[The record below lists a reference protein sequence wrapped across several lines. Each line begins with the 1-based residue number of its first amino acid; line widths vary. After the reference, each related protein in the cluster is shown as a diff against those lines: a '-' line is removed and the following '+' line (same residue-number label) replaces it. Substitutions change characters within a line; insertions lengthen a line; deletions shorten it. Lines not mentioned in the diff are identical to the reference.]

1 MWFATILSLL
11 LLGVSL
17 CSELSEQTISPSL
30 VRVPLYKTKSA
41 RASFYEVGTALHS
54 QKDLVKTS
62 SFRPVSV
69 WGVADQGEAGAEDGP
84 QVIRKAG
91 LVEELKAHG
100 LSVADYGDIKIERKE
115 FSHHAH
121 DIVKEIIENDHIAL
135 TLGGDHSPSL
145 GTIAGHLAADPELV
159 VVYVDAHDSLN
170 TTNNIRKL
178 LGWEDL
184 QDTDRHWST
193 RRLLPSRLVYIGLQH
208 VEEEEKNILQ
218 NLNIAAFYLPDIEEL
233 GIKRVIENALDIVD
247 PHAERN
253 IHLFHDLGS
262 IDFSLAPTSS
272 PPVRKGLSQEEGIII
287 SSLMHQTGRLRAMD
301 MMEINPRLAKNKAEL
316 DKTVD
321 TAKILILTA
330 LGIEQLDN
338 KLVRRS
344 AARPHLIPLRNY
356 FDAQYYG
363 VISIGTPPQS
373 FKVIFDTGSSNL
385 WVPSVHCVYSPRNLA
400 CLLHKKYNS
409 RRSTTYK
416 RNGQKFAIAYGSG
429 SLMGI
434 LSTDIVS
441 MGGALIHNQTFAEA
455 IMEPGMAFV
464 AGKFDGILGLGY
476 DTIAVDGVIPP
487 FYNMVNQG
495 AIESPVFSF
504 YLSRNPGAQVG
515 GEIVLGGSDPRYYE
529 GNFTYVPIS
538 KKGYWQF
545 AMDGVRVGE
554 SMTLCPGG
562 CQAIADTGTSLIAGP
577 PAEVRAINKMIGGF
591 PTPSGEMII
600 DCENID
606 SLPTITFTIGGAE
619 FPLAPQDYLMKVSD
633 RGRTICLSGFMAMDI
648 PPPRGPLWILGDV
661 FIGPYYTEFDLEKD
675 RVGFARTT
683 VHHDGKR
690 EMDKENTIQ
699 TFLKCLDHH
708 SASSGHLTWVDVET
722 CKATLVQKAVA
733 LGIFMPTQA
742 DFDMADKNQDG
753 VVNIAEWKTWVTSI

>member
-1 MWFATILSLL
+1 MWFATLLSLL
-11 LLGVSL
+11 LVGVSL

-30 VRVPLYKTKSA
+30 LRVPLYKTKSA

-54 QKDLVKTS
+54 QRNLVKTS
-62 SFRPVSV
+62 SFRAVSV
-69 WGVADQGEAGAEDGP
+69 WGVADQGEDGAEDGP
-84 QVIRKAG
+84 QLIRKAG

-100 LSVADYGDIKIERKE
+100 LSVSDYGDIKIERKE
-115 FSHHAH
+115 FSHNAH

-135 TLGGDHSPSL
+135 TLGGDHSTSF

-159 VVYVDAHDSLN
+159 VVYVDAHHTLN
-170 TTNNIRKL
+170 TTL
-178 LGWEDL
+178 LGW
-184 QDTDRHWST
+184 DTDRHWST
-193 RRLLPSRLVYIGLQH
+193 RRLLPSRLVYIGLQD
-208 VEEEEKNILQ
+208 VEEEEKNILE

-233 GIKRVIENALDIVD
+233 GIKRIIEKALDIVD

-253 IHLFHDLGS
+253 IHLFHDIGS
-262 IDFSLAPTSS
+262 IDFSGT
-272 PPVRKGLSQEEGIII
+272 PVRKGLSQEEGIII

-301 MMEINPRLAKNKAEL
+301 MMEIIPRLAKNEAEL
-316 DKTVD
+316 EKIVD
-321 TAKILILTA
+321 TAKTLILTA

-338 KLVRRS
+338 KVVRSS
-344 AARPHLIPLRNY
+344 AAKPHLIPLRNY

-416 RNGQKFAIAYGSG
+416 RNGHKFAIAYGSG

-441 MGGALIHNQTFAEA
+441 MGGAVIHDQTFAEA

-476 DTIAVDGVIPP
+476 DTIAVDGVTPP

-495 AIESPVFSF
+495 AIETPVFSF
-504 YLSRNPGAQVG
+504 YLSRDPRAQVG

-545 AMDGVRVGE
+545 AMDGVKVGE
-554 SMTLCPGG
+554 SMTLCRDG

-577 PAEVRAINKMIGGF
+577 PTEVRAINKMLGGF

-600 DCENID
+600 DCGNIA
-606 SLPTITFTIGGAE
+606 SLPTITFTIGGVE
-619 FPLAPQDYLMKVSD
+619 FPLTPQDYLMRVSD
-633 RGRTICLSGFMAMDI
+633 RGRSICLSGFMAMDI

-708 SASSGHLTWVDVET
+708 STVSGHLTWVDIEA
-722 CKATLVQKAVA
+722 CKANVGQKAVA
-733 LGIFMPTQA
+733 LEIYMPTQA
-742 DFDMADKNQDG
+742 DFEMADKNQDG
-753 VVNIAEWKTWVTSI
+753 LVNVAEWKTWVTSM

>member
-1 MWFATILSLL
+1 MWFATLLSLL
-11 LLGVSL
+11 LVGVSL
-17 CSELSEQTISPSL
+17 CSELDEQTISPSL
-30 VRVPLYKTKSA
+30 LRVPLYKTKSA

-54 QKDLVKTS
+54 QRNLVKTS
-62 SFRPVSV
+62 SFRAVSV
-69 WGVADQGEAGAEDGP
+69 WGVADQGEDGAEDGP
-84 QVIRKAG
+84 QLIRKAG

-100 LSVADYGDIKIERKE
+100 LSVSDYGDIKIERKE
-115 FSHHAH
+115 FSHNAH

-135 TLGGDHSPSL
+135 TLGGDHSTSF

-159 VVYVDAHDSLN
+159 VVYVDAHHTLN
-170 TTNNIRKL
+170 TTL
-178 LGWEDL
+178 LGW
-184 QDTDRHWST
+184 DTDRHWST
-193 RRLLPSRLVYIGLQH
+193 RRLLPSRLVYIGLQD
-208 VEEEEKNILQ
+208 VEEEEKNVLE

-233 GIKRVIENALDIVD
+233 GIKRIIEKALDIVD

-253 IHLFHDLGS
+253 IHLFHDIGS
-262 IDFSLAPTSS
+262 IDFSGT
-272 PPVRKGLSQEEGIII
+272 PVRKGLSQEEGIII

-301 MMEINPRLAKNKAEL
+301 MMEIIPRLAKNKAEL
-316 DKTVD
+316 DRIVD
-321 TAKILILTA
+321 TAKTLILTA

-338 KLVRRS
+338 KLVRSS
-344 AARPHLIPLRNY
+344 AAKPHLIPLRNY

-416 RNGQKFAIAYGSG
+416 RNGHKFAIAYGSG

-441 MGGALIHNQTFAEA
+441 MGGAVIHDQTFAEA

-476 DTIAVDGVIPP
+476 DTIAVDGVTPP

-495 AIESPVFSF
+495 AIETPVFSF
-504 YLSRNPGAQVG
+504 YLSRDPRAQVG

-545 AMDGVRVGE
+545 AMDGVKVGE
-554 SMTLCPGG
+554 SMTLCRDG

-577 PAEVRAINKMIGGF
+577 PTEVRAINKMLGGF

-600 DCENID
+600 DCENIA
-606 SLPTITFTIGGAE
+606 SLPTITFTIGGVE
-619 FPLAPQDYLMKVSD
+619 FPLTPQDYLMRVSD
-633 RGRTICLSGFMAMDI
+633 RGRSICLSGFMAMDI

-708 SASSGHLTWVDVET
+708 STVSGHLTWVDIEA
-722 CKATLVQKAVA
+722 CKANVGQKAVA
-733 LGIFMPTQA
+733 LEIYMPTQA
-742 DFDMADKNQDG
+742 DFEMADKNQDG
-753 VVNIAEWKTWVTSI
+753 LVNVAEWKTWVTSM

>member
-1 MWFATILSLL
+1 MWFATLLSLL
-11 LLGVSL
+11 LVGVSL

-30 VRVPLYKTKSA
+30 LRVPLYKTKSA

-54 QKDLVKTS
+54 QRNLVKTS
-62 SFRPVSV
+62 SFRAVSV
-69 WGVADQGEAGAEDGP
+69 WGVADQGEDGAEDGP
-84 QVIRKAG
+84 QLIRKAG

-100 LSVADYGDIKIERKE
+100 LSVSDYGDIKIERKE
-115 FSHHAH
+115 FSHNAH

-135 TLGGDHSPSL
+135 TLGGDHSTSF

-159 VVYVDAHDSLN
+159 VVYVDAHHTLN
-170 TTNNIRKL
+170 TTL
-178 LGWEDL
+178 LGW
-184 QDTDRHWST
+184 DTDRHWST
-193 RRLLPSRLVYIGLQH
+193 RRLLPSRLVYIGLQD
-208 VEEEEKNILQ
+208 VEEEEKNILE

-233 GIKRVIENALDIVD
+233 GIKRIIEKALDIVD

-253 IHLFHDLGS
+253 IHLFHDIGS
-262 IDFSLAPTSS
+262 IDFSGN
-272 PPVRKGLSQEEGIII
+272 PVRKGLSQEEGIFI

-301 MMEINPRLAKNKAEL
+301 MMEIIPRLAKNEAEL
-316 DKTVD
+316 DRIVD
-321 TAKILILTA
+321 TAKTLILTA

-338 KLVRRS
+338 KVVRSS
-344 AARPHLIPLRNY
+344 AAKPHLIPLRNY

-416 RNGQKFAIAYGSG
+416 RNGHKFAIAYGSG

-441 MGGALIHNQTFAEA
+441 MGGAVIHDQTFAEA

-476 DTIAVDGVIPP
+476 DTIAVDGVTPP

-495 AIESPVFSF
+495 AIETPVFSF
-504 YLSRNPGAQVG
+504 YLSRDPRAQVG

-545 AMDGVRVGE
+545 AMDGVKVGE
-554 SMTLCPGG
+554 SMTLCRDG

-577 PAEVRAINKMIGGF
+577 PTEVRAINKMLGGF

-600 DCENID
+600 DCGNIA
-606 SLPTITFTIGGAE
+606 SLPTITFTIGGVE
-619 FPLAPQDYLMKVSD
+619 FPLTPQDYLMRVSD
-633 RGRTICLSGFMAMDI
+633 RGRSICLSGFMAMDI

-708 SASSGHLTWVDVET
+708 STVSGHLTWVDIEA
-722 CKATLVQKAVA
+722 CKANVGQKAVA
-733 LGIFMPTQA
+733 LEIYMPTQA
-742 DFDMADKNQDG
+742 DFEMADKNQDG
-753 VVNIAEWKTWVTSI
+753 LVNVAEWKTWVTSM

>member
-1 MWFATILSLL
+1 MWFATLFSLL
-11 LLGVSL
+11 LVGVSL

-30 VRVPLYKTKSA
+30 LRVPLYKTKSA

-54 QKDLVKTS
+54 QRNLVKTS
-62 SFRPVSV
+62 SFRAVSV
-69 WGVADQGEAGAEDGP
+69 WGVADQGEDGAEDGP
-84 QVIRKAG
+84 QLIRKAG

-100 LSVADYGDIKIERKE
+100 LSVSDYGDIKIERKE
-115 FSHHAH
+115 FSHNAH

-135 TLGGDHSPSL
+135 TLGGDHSTSF

-159 VVYVDAHDSLN
+159 VVYVDAHHTLN
-170 TTNNIRKL
+170 TTL
-178 LGWEDL
+178 LGW
-184 QDTDRHWST
+184 DTDRHWST
-193 RRLLPSRLVYIGLQH
+193 RRLLPSRLVYIGLQD
-208 VEEEEKNILQ
+208 VEEEEKNVLE

-233 GIKRVIENALDIVD
+233 GIKRIIEKALDIVD

-253 IHLFHDLGS
+253 IHLFHDIGS
-262 IDFSLAPTSS
+262 IDFSGT
-272 PPVRKGLSQEEGIII
+272 PVRKGLSQEEGIII

-301 MMEINPRLAKNKAEL
+301 MMEIIPRLAKNKAEL
-316 DKTVD
+316 DRIVD
-321 TAKILILTA
+321 TAKTLILTA

-338 KLVRRS
+338 KLVRSS
-344 AARPHLIPLRNY
+344 AAKPHLIPLRNY

-416 RNGQKFAIAYGSG
+416 RNGHKFAIAYGSG

-441 MGGALIHNQTFAEA
+441 MGGAVIHDQTFAEA

-476 DTIAVDGVIPP
+476 DTIAVDGVTPP

-495 AIESPVFSF
+495 AIETPVFSF
-504 YLSRNPGAQVG
+504 YLSRDPRAQVG

-545 AMDGVRVGE
+545 AMDGVKVGE
-554 SMTLCPGG
+554 SMTLCRDG

-577 PAEVRAINKMIGGF
+577 PTEVRAINKMLGGF

-600 DCENID
+600 DCENIA
-606 SLPTITFTIGGAE
+606 SLPTITFTIGGVE
-619 FPLAPQDYLMKVSD
+619 FPLTPQDYLMRVSD
-633 RGRTICLSGFMAMDI
+633 RGRSICLSGFMAMDI

-708 SASSGHLTWVDVET
+708 STVSGHLTWVDIEA
-722 CKATLVQKAVA
+722 CKANVGQKAVA
-733 LGIFMPTQA
+733 LEIYMPTQA
-742 DFDMADKNQDG
+742 DFEMADKNQDG
-753 VVNIAEWKTWVTSI
+753 LVNVAEWKTWVTSM

>member
-1 MWFATILSLL
+1 MWFAKLLSLL
-11 LLGVSL
+11 LVGVSL
-17 CSELSEQTISPSL
+17 FSELDEPTISPSL
-30 VRVPLYKTKSA
+30 LRVPLYKTKSA

-54 QKDLVKTS
+54 QRNLVKTS
-62 SFRPVSV
+62 SFRAVSV
-69 WGVADQGEAGAEDGP
+69 WGVADQGEDGAEDGP
-84 QVIRKAG
+84 QLIRKAG

-100 LSVADYGDIKIERKE
+100 LSVSDYGDIKIERKE
-115 FSHHAH
+115 FSHNAH

-135 TLGGDHSPSL
+135 TLGGDHSTSF

-159 VVYVDAHDSLN
+159 VVYVDAHHTLN
-170 TTNNIRKL
+170 TTL
-178 LGWEDL
+178 LGW
-184 QDTDRHWST
+184 DTDRHWST
-193 RRLLPSRLVYIGLQH
+193 RRLLPSRLVYIGLQD
-208 VEEEEKNILQ
+208 VEEEEKNVLE

-233 GIKRVIENALDIVD
+233 GIKRIIEKALDIVD

-253 IHLFHDLGS
+253 IHLFHDIGS
-262 IDFSLAPTSS
+262 IDFSGT
-272 PPVRKGLSQEEGIII
+272 PVRKGLSQEEGIII

-301 MMEINPRLAKNKAEL
+301 MMEIIPRLAKSKAEL
-316 DKTVD
+316 DRIVD
-321 TAKILILTA
+321 TAKTLILTA

-338 KLVRRS
+338 KLVRSS
-344 AARPHLIPLRNY
+344 AAKPHLIPLRNY

-416 RNGQKFAIAYGSG
+416 RNGHKFAIAYGSG

-441 MGGALIHNQTFAEA
+441 MGGAVIHDQTFAEA

-476 DTIAVDGVIPP
+476 DTIAVDGVTPP

-504 YLSRNPGAQVG
+504 YLSRDPRAQVG

-545 AMDGVRVGE
+545 AMDGVKVGE
-554 SMTLCPGG
+554 SMTLCRDG

-577 PAEVRAINKMIGGF
+577 PTEVRAINKMLGGF

-600 DCENID
+600 DCGNIA
-606 SLPTITFTIGGAE
+606 SLPTITFTIGGVE
-619 FPLAPQDYLMKVSD
+619 FPLTPQDYLMRVSD
-633 RGRTICLSGFMAMDI
+633 RGRSICLSGFMAMDI

-708 SASSGHLTWVDVET
+708 STRSGHLTWVDIEA
-722 CKATLVQKAVA
+722 CKANVGQKAVA
-733 LGIFMPTQA
+733 LEIYMPTQA
-742 DFDMADKNQDG
+742 DFEMADKNQDG
-753 VVNIAEWKTWVTSI
+753 LVNVAEWKTWVTSM

>member
-1 MWFATILSLL
+1 MWFATLFSLL
-11 LLGVSL
+11 LVGVSL

-30 VRVPLYKTKSA
+30 LRVPLYKTKSA
-41 RASFYEVGTALHS
+41 RASFYEAGTALHS
-54 QKDLVKTS
+54 QKDLIKTS

-69 WGVADQGEAGAEDGP
+69 WGVADQGDDGTEDGP

-100 LSVADYGDIKIERKE
+100 LSVSDYGDIKIERSE
-115 FSHHAH
+115 FSHNAH

-135 TLGGDHSPSL
+135 TLGGDHSTSF
-145 GTIAGHLAADPELV
+145 GTIAGHLAADPELL
-159 VVYVDAHDSLN
+159 VVYVDAHHTLN
-170 TTNNIRKL
+170 TTL

-193 RRLLPSRLVYIGLQH
+193 RRLLPSRLVYIGLQD
-208 VEEEEKNILQ
+208 VEEGEKKILE

-233 GIKRVIENALDIVD
+233 GIKGIIEKALDIVD

-253 IHLFHDLGS
+253 IHLFHDIGS
-262 IDFSLAPTSS
+262 IDFSVSTS
-272 PPVRKGLSQEEGIII
+272 VRTGLSKEEGITI

-301 MMEINPRLAKNKAEL
+301 MMEIIPRMAMNKAEL
-316 DKTVD
+316 DRTVE
-321 TAKILILTA
+321 TAKTLILTA
-330 LGIEQLDN
+330 LGIEQLEN
-338 KLVRRS
+338 KLVRS
-344 AARPHLIPLRNY
+344 SPAKPHLIPLRNY

-416 RNGQKFAIAYGSG
+416 RNGKKFAIAYGSG

-441 MGGALIHNQTFAEA
+441 MGGAVIHDQTFAEA

-495 AIESPVFSF
+495 ALETPVFSF
-504 YLSRNPGAQVG
+504 YLSRNPRAPVG

-529 GNFTYVPIS
+529 GSFTYVPIS

-545 AMDGVRVGE
+545 GMDGVRVGE
-554 SMTLCPGG
+554 SMTLCRAG

-577 PAEVRAINKMIGGF
+577 PTEVRAINKMLGGF
-591 PTPSGEMII
+591 PTPSGEMIV
-600 DCENID
+600 DCGNIG
-606 SLPTITFTIGGAE
+606 SLPTITFTIGGVE
-619 FPLAPQDYLMKVSD
+619 FPLTPQDYLMRVSGG
-633 RGRTICLSGFMAMDI
+633 GRTICLSGFMAMDI

-683 VHHDGKR
+683 VHHVGKR

-699 TFLKCLDHH
+699 AFLKCLDHH
-708 SASSGHLTWVDVET
+708 STRSGHLTWVDVEA
-722 CKATLVQKAVA
+722 CKANVGQKTVA
-733 LGIFMPTQA
+733 LEIYMPTQA

-753 VVNIAEWKTWVTSI
+753 KVNVAEWKAWVTSI